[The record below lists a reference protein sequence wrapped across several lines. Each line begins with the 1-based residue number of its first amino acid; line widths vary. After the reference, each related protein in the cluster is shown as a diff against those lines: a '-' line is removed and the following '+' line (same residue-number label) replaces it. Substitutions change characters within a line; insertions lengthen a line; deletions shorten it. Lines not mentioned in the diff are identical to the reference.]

1 MVFKFILLSD
11 EVDDF
16 LREIHIDSDA
26 TFLELNNAIL
36 DSVGYTKDQMTSF
49 LICNDYWEAEQE
61 ITLMEMDTSSDVD
74 SLVMDRVRVEEF
86 ASEEGQKLRFVFDM
100 MNERSFFMELKEV
113 KTRES
118 LPAPIC
124 KRSKGNPP
132 AQVLDGLFMDVP
144 EVKANDLDMDG
155 LGEFGDDE
163 DFNEDDLDNLSIND
177 NYFED
182 QM

>member
-61 ITLMEMDTSSDVD
+61 ITLMEMDTSSEVD

-86 ASEEGQKLRFVFDM
+86 ASEEGQKLRFIFDV
-100 MNERSFFMELKEV
+100 MNERSFYMELKEV

-132 AQVLDGLFMDVP
+132 AQVLDGLFMDIP
-144 EVKANDLDMDG
+144 EVKAADLDMDG
-155 LGEFGDDE
+155 LSEFGDDE

>member
-124 KRSKGNPP
+124 KRSK
-132 AQVLDGLFMDVP
+132 
-144 EVKANDLDMDG
+144 
-155 LGEFGDDE
+155 
-163 DFNEDDLDNLSIND
+163 
-177 NYFED
+177 
-182 QM
+182 